1 MTVWNMA
8 SPSNLI
14 EMLSRWG
21 GLLQRLFDHYGLE
34 RINFD
39 CIMQNHRMCSLLILD
54 RESLTVLRSLQFQIV
69 SPISRVQWRTMV
81 RKSITAA

>member
-39 CIMQNHRMCSLLILD
+39 CMIQDRRICSL
-54 RESLTVLRSLQFQIV
+54 F
-69 SPISRVQWRTMV
+69 PM
-81 RKSITAA
+81 SI